1 MSANQLNQNALGEVI
16 RRYRKQ
22 KGMTQDALAQELNV
36 TAQSVSKW
44 ETGQSMPDIG
54 LLLPLSKA
62 LGVGVNELLGG
73 DRRQELEKKFQAT
86 LPFGEELTLLVA
98 LEALEQYPDDETFLY
113 RRACDELFL
122 GERDL
127 KERPHSIYYLSCAI
141 PHFEQLHYKYPEN
154 ETYTTMLVRAYR
166 ARGQMEEAEKLV
178 KTLKDPGNRTAMLI
192 GEEKRRYKQ
201 EQIRGDMRT
210 LCAHLSEYNTPES
223 LEAYRIITE
232 AMLGEDVIYQSE
244 YWLYYAKVAAQ
255 CREAG
260 DTAGFVDALTKAY
273 EFAKQYDGTKR
284 GIKPCRAPLF
294 DLLHNEVSVHGS
306 VCAFLRSQMQLLEDS
321 ATDALKARIVSEQIT
336 YRPLLRHEWIEYYEF
351 CKTYACGPTWSNYS
365 TQYDYE
371 IDYQNVMSNF
381 RFRGYFDA
389 QMNAYHRALVERLIT
404 EGIMTGYCAYAGNDI
419 LAYVNCKDKDR
430 YFALGISEEERAV
443 PTAPEGSKILAINDL
458 LVAPA
463 FKNSGVRENL
473 LRHALVSA
481 QRRGYTHAEAYLY
494 EGVFADKAD
503 FEALLSVYEQAG
515 FFVIRDLSKIT
526 GGLCIRN
533 YILQKQIGDMGFA
546 ERATRFTFGDY
557 VIEVDVEKTREVY
570 TKLRPVNEKCKC
582 DCCANYQKVV
592 TSLPNNVHMFFWNLG
607 VNLSMIT
614 ESVACHR
621 NRDGTVHYGGVCHV
635 CGKVVK
641 GKNMTVMQDGQL
653 VTMRSEDAYEVAD
666 GVIVWFSD
674 ECNRVEREF
683 DAPVMQLD
691 FCVDLPWLTDKKFPE
706 ELSFIL

>member
-16 RRYRKQ
+16 RRCRKQ

-73 DRRQELEKKFQAT
+73 DRRQELEKKFQSSLAW
-86 LPFGEELTLLVA
+86 GEEFSLLVS
-98 LEALEQYPDDETFLY
+98 LEALEEYPDDETFLY

-127 KERPHSIYYLSCAI
+127 KERPHSVYYLSSAI

-192 GEEKRRYKQ
+192 GEEKRRCKQ

-232 AMLGEDVIYQSE
+232 AMLGKDLMYQSE
-244 YWLYYAKVAAQ
+244 YWMYYVRIAEK

-284 GIKPCRAPLF
+284 GIKPCRTPLF
-294 DLLHNEVSVHGS
+294 DLLSNEVSVHGS
-306 VCAFLRSQMQLLEDS
+306 VCAFLRSQMQLLEDK
-321 ATDALKARIVSEQIT
+321 ATDALKSRIVSEQIT
-336 YRPLLRHEWIEYYEF
+336 YSPLRLHEWIAYYDF
-351 CKTYACGPTWSNYS
+351 CKTYACGPTWNNYS
-365 TQYDYE
+365 TDYDFE
-371 IDYQNVMSNF
+371 IDYMNVVKNF

-389 QMNAYHRALVERLIT
+389 QMNEYYRALVERLIT
-404 EGIMTGYCAYAGNDI
+404 KGTMTGYCAHAGNDI
-419 LAYVNCKDKDR
+419 LAYINCKDKEK
-430 YFALGISEEERAV
+430 YFSLGISEEERAI
-443 PTAPEGSKILAINDL
+443 PTAPEGSKILAIVEM

-463 FKNSGVRENL
+463 FKNSGMRENL

-494 EGVFADKAD
+494 EGVFAEKAD
-503 FEALLSVYEQAG
+503 FEALLTMYKQAG
-515 FFVIRDLSKIT
+515 FNIIRDLSKNHE
-526 GGLCIRN
+526 GLCIRH
-533 YILQKQIGDMGFA
+533 YILQKQIGDMGFS

-557 VIEVDVEKTREVY
+557 VIEVDVEKTRDVY
-570 TKLRPVNEKCKC
+570 AKLKPVNEKCKC
-582 DCCANYQKVV
+582 DYCANYQKAV

-614 ESVACHR
+614 ESVAYNR

-691 FCVDLPWLTDKKFPE
+691 FCVDLPWVLDKKTLENIPMA
-706 ELSFIL
+706 